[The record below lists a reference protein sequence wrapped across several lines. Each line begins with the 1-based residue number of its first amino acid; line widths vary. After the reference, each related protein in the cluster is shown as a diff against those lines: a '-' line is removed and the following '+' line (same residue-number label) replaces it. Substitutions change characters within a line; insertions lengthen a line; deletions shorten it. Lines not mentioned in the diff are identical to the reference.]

1 MFGIN
6 KVKKSNKKYVTYLKH
21 WSYMYRV
28 VDFETAPIEQ
38 DVDSSSACTHFTSEV
53 LSYELLSYGEPITS
67 KY

>member
-1 MFGIN
+1 
-6 KVKKSNKKYVTYLKH
+6 
-21 WSYMYRV
+21 MYRV